1 MKINLANIKKARNLL
16 NKRECVAIPT
26 ETVYGIAG
34 NAYSDTACKKI
45 FRLKKRPMNNPLII
59 HYYDLKKLKD
69 ILKSVE
75 NKYNKLKIDHD
86 KNIILI
92 KDLNNQIDELNK
104 NYFAIEKIQKTIL
117 NQNQK
122 LKKDNKSLLA
132 NNLKLNEN
140 ISNLEMRIDEQNIE
154 IDLYLKEIKDLN
166 DKSHHGG

>member
-69 ILKSVE
+69 DCDLNGDFLKLYKV
-75 NKYNKLKIDHD
+75 KAGDGALGQLFQKTLT
-86 KNIILI
+86 
-92 KDLNNQIDELNK
+92 KDLQ
-104 NYFAIEKIQKTIL
+104 
-117 NQNQK
+117 
-122 LKKDNKSLLA
+122 SL
-132 NNLKLNEN
+132 
-140 ISNLEMRIDEQNIE
+140 
-154 IDLYLKEIKDLN
+154 
-166 DKSHHGG
+166 

>member
-69 ILKSVE
+69 DCDLNGDFLKLSFLTNE
-75 NKYNKLKIDHD
+75 NKFSNAGYHNKITIKKGD
-86 KNIILI
+86 K
-92 KDLNNQIDELNK
+92 
-104 NYFAIEKIQKTIL
+104 Y
-117 NQNQK
+117 
-122 LKKDNKSLLA
+122 
-132 NNLKLNEN
+132 
-140 ISNLEMRIDEQNIE
+140 
-154 IDLYLKEIKDLN
+154 
-166 DKSHHGG
+166 